1 MKKEY
6 YSVANHVFSVNRK
19 LDSAYEPF
27 RTASPAPTVFDI
39 KIKLEKFK
47 GELGREIIHQRE
59 NDVEIS
65 VGTHKNKLY
74 YEFRLMRKRAA
85 VLLTDIKYRKGTLII
100 DEYPKYAI
108 DSALMVMYALST
120 ATKST
125 LLFHSSVVMENGY
138 GYMFLGKSGTGKST
152 HSQLWLDTIQGVA
165 LLNDDNPVVRTY
177 PGGISY
183 VYGSPWSGKTPC
195 YKNDYSALGGIVMLG
210 QAKKNKITR
219 IDEEEAYTDIIMS
232 VSGTRWDSRV
242 KTGQHKTAMQLLHYV
257 PLYHLD
263 CRADREAAIICHN
276 EVNIIRAIS

>member
-27 RTASPAPTVFDI
+27 RTANPAPTVFDI

-47 GELGREIIHQRE
+47 GKYVYLNFCRSE
-59 NDVEIS
+59 NYACIKD
-65 VGTHKNKLY
+65 Y

-195 YKNDYSALGGIVMLG
+195 YKNDYSALGGIVMLV

-219 IDEEEAYTDIIMS
+219 LDKEEAYTDIIMS
-232 VSGTRWDSRV
+232 VSGTRWDSRI